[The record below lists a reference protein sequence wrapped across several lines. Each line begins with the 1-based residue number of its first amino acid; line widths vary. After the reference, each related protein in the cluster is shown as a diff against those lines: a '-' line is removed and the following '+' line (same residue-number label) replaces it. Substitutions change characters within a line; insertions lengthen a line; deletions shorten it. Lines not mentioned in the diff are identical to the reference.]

1 MIVTLTGPSCAG
13 KSTLEKLLVKRGFSN
28 AISTTTR
35 QPRAGDVDGESYYF
49 VDREAFEDGLKSDVF
64 VEHVEFDGN
73 YYGLSAAEVR
83 RLEKLGKPI
92 VVVCEPVGQKQIVAW
107 CKKNHYPVLGVWVD
121 NPLKVVTERFMRRFA
136 TELDY
141 GYDEK
146 LIATYGKRLH
156 EMMTTEREW
165 AKEAW
170 KGVSSIQSPY
180 NLRIAE
186 FNEQTQDEVVDVIA
200 GIALREPEPA

>member
-64 VEHVEFDGN
+64 VEHVEFGGN

-170 KGVSSIQSPY
+170 KGISSIQSPY